1 MLELRDYELN
11 PRRVPSLMRVIVEDQ
26 VAEVVDLTEDRECEC
41 IDLNISDVKMLGAD
55 KKICAKS
62 EYYISNWP
70 STKKEDERPMFM
82 SVKQEKNAASNGIKS
97 EPLSQSDINM
107 FMSLKQEKNAT
118 SNCIK
123 SEPLHNLIPMTHY
136 HLLDTWSQTPS

>member
-11 PRRVPSLMRVIVEDQ
+11 PRRVPSLMRVNVEDQ

-62 EYYISNWP
+62 EYYISLA
-70 STKKEDERPMFM
+70 KHEERR
-82 SVKQEKNAASNGIKS
+82 
-97 EPLSQSDINM
+97 
-107 FMSLKQEKNAT
+107 
-118 SNCIK
+118 
-123 SEPLHNLIPMTHY
+123 
-136 HLLDTWSQTPS
+136 